1 MSVNKNLSKLALNV
15 NSDGDVTEAGL
26 SVAYA
31 SNSYTTGTFVS
42 NTFFQNNNNPNA
54 VTNGYFQ
61 ATYTA
66 ADVLTKIK
74 TVDGAGSG
82 LDADTLDGSNSS
94 FFTNAS
100 NIDSGTLASARLS
113 GTYAINISGSSDTVD
128 GLEATDLSSN
138 NYLQTQLGTK
148 LNSSS
153 YTASDVL
160 TKIKTVDGAGS
171 GLDADTLDG
180 LQATNLASNN
190 YVQGRFSS
198 NGYMQ
203 SYVST
208 EVANLVDSAP
218 STLDTLNELAAALGD
233 DANFSTTVTTS
244 IGLRATNTYVNST
257 FTSNNYF
264 QDNLFPVGGG
274 SDQVFFENDQTVTT
288 NYTIT
293 TGKNAMSAGPIN
305 VSNGVIVTIPSGSEW
320 AIV

>member
-128 GLEATDLSSN
+128 GLEATDL
-138 NYLQTQLGTK
+138 T
-148 LNSSS
+148 
-153 YTASDVL
+153 
-160 TKIKTVDGAGS
+160 
-171 GLDADTLDG
+171 
-180 LQATNLASNN
+180 SNN

-218 STLDTLNELAAALGD
+218 GTLDTLNELAAALGD
-233 DANFSTTVTTS
+233 DPNFSTTITTS

-257 FTSNNYF
+257 FTSNSYF